1 MDAWVGRSQS
11 IGIAVGLKYTSS
23 WLALK
28 DARLLISSY
37 NEVQVGGLVVRPR
50 FRLNAVA

>member
-1 MDAWVGRSQS
+1 MGHSQS
-11 IGIAVGLKYTSS
+11 IGIVAGLKYTSP

-37 NEVQVGGLVVRPR
+37 DQVQAGGLVVRSR
-50 FRLNAVA
+50 FGLNAVA